1 MASPTRWTWVW
12 VNWGSWW
19 WTGRPGML
27 WFMGS
32 QRVRY
37 DWATELNWTKVKRV
51 RRERWDQYQ
60 WSSFTVELE
69 SYIFSSRCH
78 KNILQ
83 EKMLPK
89 SEITLKANLYREPS
103 INIEVN
109 YLLYTLSM
117 ITACPL
123 PNMRHLWLKMVIS
136 IILMNY
142 HRMRK
147 MIQKKEKWFKMITKF
162 CLFFLTTIIQGQ
174 FKLNMWTVLFTK
186 QINK

>member
-1 MASPTRWTWVW
+1 
-12 VNWGSWW
+12 
-19 WTGRPGML
+19 ML

-32 QRVRY
+32 QRVRH
-37 DWATELNWTKVKRV
+37 DWATELNWTKLKRV
-51 RRERWDQYQ
+51 RTERWDQYQ

-69 SYIFSSRCH
+69 SYVFSSRCH

-89 SEITLKANLYREPS
+89 SEITLKANLYRQPS
-103 INIEVN
+103 INKEVN

-136 IILMNY
+136 IIFTELSQNEKNDSKKKG
-142 HRMRK
+142 K
-147 MIQKKEKWFKMITKF
+147 MIQSDHQNLP
-162 CLFFLTTIIQGQ
+162 LFFNNYNSG
-174 FKLNMWTVLFTK
+174 TV
-186 QINK
+186 